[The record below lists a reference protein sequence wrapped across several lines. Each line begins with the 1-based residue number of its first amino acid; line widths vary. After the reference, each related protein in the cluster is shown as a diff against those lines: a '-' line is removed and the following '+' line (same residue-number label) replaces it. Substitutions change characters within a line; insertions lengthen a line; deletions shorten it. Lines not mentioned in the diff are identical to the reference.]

1 MGKIKVQIISV
12 GILLL
17 GMIYIALSQHI
28 SLGQRYQ
35 KVFFNGDFVCNISQN
50 IDAKQ
55 VEKEVRRSLA
65 AENTDKLAMDYEM
78 KTEEAREPFEMLSS
92 QDELQELFAKQMENA
107 VVQQGQKAYTV
118 GIEGYRAT
126 FATLEEVLDFFTGV
140 KAEADTYLQ
149 YEPVIKE
156 REGHIQ
162 GIFTVELQP
171 VVPNVWEEVVPESN
185 TGDGVVSGVSAS
197 VGDALAYAVA
207 NPYKNVYQTGL
218 LNLEFIEQIAIY
230 EDYALPEEMA
240 DVAAEISEVTKEKE
254 TNKIY
259 VVKSGDCLSLIAY
272 ELDTT
277 VASIVALNGFK
288 DANVII
294 DIDDELIVAVPEPDL
309 MLRATRGEVYEE
321 DYNAEPIIIP
331 NDSWY
336 TTKEVV
342 HDPGTTGHR
351 ERNDIVI
358 FENGIEVSREMIH
371 ENIMVESQPA
381 VIERGTI
388 IPPTYIKP
396 INGGRFTSG
405 YGKRWGRLHK
415 GVDWAVPVGTKVF
428 ASSAGTVVR
437 ADYNGGYGLC
447 VLIQHPDG
455 KMTRYGHNSKLLVS
469 KGQYVEQGETIAL
482 SGNTGRSTGPHV
494 HFEII
499 VNGSAVNPLK
509 YLN

>member
-156 REGHIQ
+156 WEGHIQ

-197 VGDALAYAVA
+197 MGDALAYAVA

-230 EDYALPEEMA
+230 EDYTLPEEMA
-240 DVAAEISEVTKEKE
+240 DVAAEI
-254 TNKIY
+254 
-259 VVKSGDCLSLIAY
+259 
-272 ELDTT
+272 
-277 VASIVALNGFK
+277 
-288 DANVII
+288 
-294 DIDDELIVAVPEPDL
+294 
-309 MLRATRGEVYEE
+309 
-321 DYNAEPIIIP
+321 
-331 NDSWY
+331 
-336 TTKEVV
+336 
-342 HDPGTTGHR
+342 
-351 ERNDIVI
+351 
-358 FENGIEVSREMIH
+358 
-371 ENIMVESQPA
+371 
-381 VIERGTI
+381 
-388 IPPTYIKP
+388 
-396 INGGRFTSG
+396 
-405 YGKRWGRLHK
+405 
-415 GVDWAVPVGTKVF
+415 
-428 ASSAGTVVR
+428 
-437 ADYNGGYGLC
+437 
-447 VLIQHPDG
+447 
-455 KMTRYGHNSKLLVS
+455 
-469 KGQYVEQGETIAL
+469 
-482 SGNTGRSTGPHV
+482 
-494 HFEII
+494 
-499 VNGSAVNPLK
+499 
-509 YLN
+509 